1 MCEQQQQ
8 QQVTFMEMSKNKGDH
23 RSRRRCMEEGRVRV
37 DMSGMSLDSFPILSL
52 NLATISNLDLS
63 NNNLEVDVMMS
74 QVLGLKELRNVN
86 CLTEHT
92 RVNDGQVTE
101 RAQDSQR
108 LTLPKTIEN
117 CKSLEELNANFNQLS
132 VLPDT
137 MDLSSSTSRNCQSTQ
152 TSWVSCLSPSLTS
165 HPYEFWMHALIASG
179 HGELDQPRG
188 SQRKPNFQCLENL
201 PYSLGLLVS
210 LVELDVSYNKITS
223 LPDSIGCLKKLQK
236 LCVEGNPVVSP
247 PMEVFEQSLQ
257 AVKEY
262 LCEKM
267 KAGQSPPKKQSWVG
281 KLVKCGTFNGN
292 IGGRRGERE
301 GFIMISEYRSIEG
314 LASPRYMGLLSP
326 LADSSRL
333 ATWGCCHLADSSR
346 LYRVMSVCMN
356 VMINDEPHVCIIR
369 LKFSLTLSALLVCT

>member
-1 MCEQQQQ
+1 MMSEQQ

-63 NNNLEVDVMMS
+63 NNNLESIPESMTARLLNVVALDVHS
-74 QVLGLKELRNVN
+74 NQLKFLPNSIGCLSKLKILNVSSN
-86 CLTEHT
+86 LLH
-92 RVNDGQVTE
+92 
-101 RAQDSQR
+101 
-108 LTLPKTIEN
+108 TLPKTIEN

-137 MDLSSSTSRNCQSTQ
+137 IGFELINLKKLSVNANKLCFLPQSI
-152 TSWVSCLSPSLTS
+152 SHLTS
-165 HPYEFWMHALIASG
+165 LRV
-179 HGELDQPRG
+179 LDARL
-188 SQRKPNFQCLENL
+188 NCL
-201 PYSLGLLVS
+201 
-210 LVELDVSYNKITS
+210 SYNKITS

-236 LCVEGNPVVSP
+236 LCVEGNPLVSP

-257 AVKEY
+257 AVNEY
-262 LCEKM
+262 LSEKM

-281 KLVKCGTFNGN
+281 KLVKCGTFNGK

-326 LADSSRL
+326 RRL
-333 ATWGCCHLADSSR
+333 FSPRYMGLLSPRR
-346 LYRVMSVCMN
+346 L
-356 VMINDEPHVCIIR
+356 
-369 LKFSLTLSALLVCT
+369 FSPRTYLTE